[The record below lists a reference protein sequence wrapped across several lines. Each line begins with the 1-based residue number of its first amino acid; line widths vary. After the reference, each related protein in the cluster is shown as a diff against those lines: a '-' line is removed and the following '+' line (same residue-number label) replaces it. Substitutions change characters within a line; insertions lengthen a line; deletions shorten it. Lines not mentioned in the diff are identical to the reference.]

1 MGAGLSDEQCQRYD
15 RDGYL
20 SPLPVFDAEEVRD
33 LRARFEAFEE
43 LHGSTLRTDLHLLEK
58 WAWNAVTDG
67 RVVDP
72 VVALLGPD
80 VLLWSL
86 NWFIKEP
93 GDGKIV
99 SMHQDASYWGLQPHD
114 VVTAWIALSPAS
126 VATGPMMFVPGSH
139 KGELKMHE
147 NTFAAD
153 NLLTRGQTINEPDLQ
168 SRSKLAPLAAGEM
181 SLHHVRLVHGSG
193 ENTTNDRRIGMV
205 LRFCATHVR
214 QTKAADTA
222 VLVAGQDHFG
232 HFELLPAPQQD
243 FGEAEQVRH
252 LDAVTKMG
260 NIIMS
265 D

>member
-1 MGAGLSDEQCQRYD
+1 MRAGLSDEQCQRYEH
-15 RDGYL
+15 DGYL
-20 SPLPVFDAEEVRD
+20 SPLPVFDADEVRD

-43 LHGSTLRTDLHLLEK
+43 LHESTLRTDLHLLEK
-58 WAWNAVTDG
+58 WAWHAVTDA

-72 VVALLGPD
+72 VVSLLGPD

-99 SMHQDASYWGLQPHD
+99 SMHQDANYWGLQPHD

-139 KGELKMHE
+139 KGELKVHE
-147 NTFAAD
+147 NTFAAN

-168 SRSKLAPLAAGEM
+168 ARSELAPLAAGEM

-193 ENTTNDRRIGMV
+193 ANTTSDRRIGMV

-222 VLVAGQDHFG
+222 VLVAGQDQFG
-232 HFELLPAPQQD
+232 HFELLPAPLQN
-243 FGEAEQVRH
+243 FGEAEQARH

-260 NIIMS
+260 NILMS